1 MSLPAVEKTI
11 LREFP
16 DPALLAPMPDNPFF
30 IARQYE
36 SLCNGLP
43 DPTLV
48 FTESGRY
55 AAVLGGKHQRCSHD
69 ATALVGQFIA
79 DVLAPAKALWFLQQI
94 REALSSQRVLVV
106 EYELGAADLL
116 GVPHGEPAETI
127 WFEGRIS
134 ALEGLFWGEQAVV
147 WVAGNITANKRL
159 QQQLQE
165 QTLTDE
171 LTGLRNRRG
180 FMRELAQAYAAH
192 RQQGLSACLLS
203 FDVDHFRAINEG
215 LGHTAGDQALRD
227 LAAAVSVLLAPEHVF
242 GRLGANEF
250 AVLCGGRSIAEIT
263 TLARGLLEVGRQA
276 LQLYATTDPVP
287 SLSVGIAHFMPTD
300 SSLEDIMRRADQAL
314 YAAKRQA
321 GHRAVVADGTQS
333 NYGLA

>member
-1 MSLPAVEKTI
+1 MPAVEKAI
-11 LREFP
+11 FPEFS
-16 DPALLAPMPDNPFF
+16 DPALLAPMPDHPTLT
-30 IARQYE
+30 ARQFQ
-36 SLCNGLP
+36 SLCNRLP
-43 DPTLV
+43 DPTFVL
-48 FTESGRY
+48 TESGRY
-55 AAVLGGKHQRCSHD
+55 AAVVGGRDPRYPHD
-69 ATALVGQFIA
+69 ASSLVGQFIA

-94 REALSSQRVLVV
+94 REALGSQQMQVV
-106 EYELGAADLL
+106 EYELSVADML
-116 GVPHGEPAETI
+116 GQPGRGPAETT
-127 WFEGRIS
+127 WFEARIL
-134 ALEGLFWGEQAVV
+134 ALEELFRGEKAVL
-147 WVAGNITANKRL
+147 WVARNITDHKRL
-159 QQQLQE
+159 QHQLQE

-180 FMRELAQAYAAH
+180 FMRELAQAYTVH
-192 RQQGLSACLLS
+192 RQQGLPACLLS
-203 FDVDHFRAINEG
+203 FDVDYFSAINEG

-227 LAAAVSVLLAPEHVF
+227 LAAAVSLLLAPEHVF

-263 TLARGLLEVGRQA
+263 TLARGLLDVGRQA

>member
-43 DPTLV
+43 DLTLV

-69 ATALVGQFIA
+69 STALVGQFIA

-94 REALSSQRVLVV
+94 RVALSSQRVLVV

-134 ALEGLFWGEQAVV
+134 ALEGLFSGEQAVV

-276 LQLYATTDPVP
+276 LQLYATTDPAP

>member
-1 MSLPAVEKTI
+1 
-11 LREFP
+11 
-16 DPALLAPMPDNPFF
+16 MPDNPFF
-30 IARQYE
+30 TALQYE

-43 DPTLV
+43 DPTFVL
-48 FTESGRY
+48 TESGRY
-55 AAVLGGKHQRCSHD
+55 AAVLGGRHQCCSHD
-69 ATALVGQFIA
+69 ATALVGQFVA

-94 REALSSQRVLVV
+94 QEALSSQRVLVV

-116 GVPHGEPAETI
+116 GLPQPAEAI

-134 ALEGLFWGEQAVV
+134 ALEELFWGEKAVV

-180 FMRELAQAYAAH
+180 FMRELAQAYTAH
-192 RQQGLSACLLS
+192 RLQGLPACLLS

-227 LAAAVSVLLAPEHVF
+227 LAAAVSLLLAPEHVF

-263 TLARGLLEVGRQA
+263 TLARGLLDVGRQT
-276 LQLYATTDPVP
+276 LQLYATADPVP
-287 SLSVGIAHFMPTD
+287 SLSIGIAHFMPTD
-300 SSLEDIMRRADQAL
+300 SSLEDVMRRADQAL
-314 YAAKRQA
+314 YAAKRQG
-321 GHRAVVADGTQS
+321 GHRAVVADGTQPG
-333 NYGLA
+333 YGLA